1 MTTYRNT
8 SPDGSFCYVR
18 FFTQD
23 NLDYITFR
31 NLDIEMHTDISE
43 FMNVSCCNHILS
55 DEIAGLHSPTEHQH
69 SQVYRHSARHIIR
82 CIPQVTS
89 YL

>member
-1 MTTYRNT
+1 ME
-8 SPDGSFCYVR
+8 GFVR
-18 FFTQD
+18 FGLFTQV
-23 NLDYITFR
+23 NLEYIKFC

-43 FMNVSCCNHILS
+43 SMSLSYILS

-69 SQVYRHSARHIIR
+69 SQVYRHSPRHIIR